1 MNFKNRLYK
10 NIEASKIDID
20 ASNIENIYQNIIS
33 ILINNSI
40 NNIITKK
47 QNKNY
52 DLITVYHID
61 SLYRDNSKDKYELSK
76 K

>member
-1 MNFKNRLYK
+1 MTYKDKLYK

-40 NNIITKK
+40 NNIINKK

-61 SLYRDNSKDKYELSK
+61 SLYRDNSKDKYELCK

>member
-40 NNIITKK
+40 NNIINKK

-52 DLITVYHID
+52 YLITVYHID

>member
-20 ASNIENIYQNIIS
+20 YGNLKNTYQNIIS

-40 NNIITKK
+40 DNIINKIP
-47 QNKNY
+47 NKNY
-52 DLITVYHID
+52 DSITVYHMD
-61 SLYRDNSKDKYELSK
+61 SFYRNSSKDKYELSNK
-76 K
+76 

>member
-1 MNFKNRLYK
+1 MTYKDKLYK

-20 ASNIENIYQNIIS
+20 SSNIENIYQNIIS

-40 NNIITKK
+40 DNIINKK
-47 QNKNY
+47 LNRNN

-61 SLYRDNSKDKYELSK
+61 SLYRDNSKDKYELSNK
-76 K
+76 